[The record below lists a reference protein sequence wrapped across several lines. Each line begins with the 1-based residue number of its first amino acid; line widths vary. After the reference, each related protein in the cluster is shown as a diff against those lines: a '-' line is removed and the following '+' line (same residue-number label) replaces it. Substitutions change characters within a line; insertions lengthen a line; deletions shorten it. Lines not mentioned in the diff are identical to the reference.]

1 MRVVVLLFVV
11 LSSIATLFFYVC
23 VRLCVYA
30 CVRLCERVY
39 EGVRYVYGGI
49 GV

>member
-23 VRLCVYA
+23 VPV

>member
-23 VRLCVYA
+23 VPVCDVCV
-30 CVRLCERVY
+30 V
-39 EGVRYVYGGI
+39 
-49 GV
+49 